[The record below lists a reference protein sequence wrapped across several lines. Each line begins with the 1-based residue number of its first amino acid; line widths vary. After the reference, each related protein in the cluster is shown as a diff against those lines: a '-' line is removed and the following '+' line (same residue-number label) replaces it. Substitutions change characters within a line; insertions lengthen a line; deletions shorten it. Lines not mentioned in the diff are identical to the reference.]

1 MLLSSVRLSFYSYTA
16 LCVISCG
23 YIGLPSE
30 VASNLQPGTQTTTGS
45 AVTFSA
51 VQDSSVIT
59 PAAVSAS
66 ASTQSAETAT
76 SSPST
81 STAASTAAKSLEATT
96 TPAVQPAPA
105 NLVSGGVKNPI
116 LFVAQVPT
124 TSYFAGRM
132 STFGNHQATA
142 NVQRGGDLY
151 IRYPDGALRN
161 LTKEAGYGSEGL
173 QGANAIAVRE
183 PSVHWSGTKAVFSMV
198 VGAPAQYQIAPYYWQ
213 IYEISGLGKSESV
226 SIKLISTQPKNFNNV
241 SPIYG
246 TDDRIIFTSDRPRN
260 GDRALYPQLDEYE
273 STPTNTG
280 IWSLNASTG
289 DLRILSHSI
298 SGAFSPTID
307 SFGRVVYT
315 RWDHLQR
322 DQQADAD
329 RGRAARQFGSFDYS
343 DETAFARKLTLGSEL
358 FPESRSLTNTP
369 YGPVNGF
376 NYNLF
381 SPWQINEDGTDEEA
395 LNHVGRQE
403 YSFGFLPRSFINDPS
418 LKDSYSNLF
427 GVNRRAIKG
436 DGGLFHLREDPS
448 TPGRY
453 YGIYAEEFGTMTADQ
468 IVSFNA
474 SPSVN
479 PEDFQLTDVTYP
491 NLRQP
496 EGVIGGRFRNPLPL
510 TSGTLIASHT
520 PVALPIAADMKEFRL
535 REVVSAGRRFA
546 EAGAYLT
553 SGISKSLKYYSPD
566 TLVTYDGP
574 LWEIEP
580 VEVVARQRPTMRNAP
595 ALETPESSIFRAEQV
610 NENDFRNW
618 LKANELALIVTRNQ
632 TSRDRADVS
641 QPINLAVSNGVVTKS
656 SAGVG
661 PTYNISHYQIF
672 QADQTRGYEGKEGRR
687 AIATPLHDPKAKNME
702 NLSGPAG
709 SVKIA
714 ADGSTAALVPAR
726 RALTWQTTDAAGEAI
741 VRERVWITFQPGEV
755 RVCASCHGVNKKDQ
769 AGNPPPVNPPEA
781 LRTLLKYW
789 KTIAP

>member
-1 MLLSSVRLSFYSYTA
+1 MLISLSRMSLYSYIT
-16 LCVISCG
+16 LSVISCG
-23 YIGLPSE
+23 YASLPGDVSTSLQ
-30 VASNLQPGTQTTTGS
+30 ASP
-45 AVTFSA
+45 
-51 VQDSSVIT
+51 
-59 PAAVSAS
+59 S
-66 ASTQSAETAT
+66 AST
-76 SSPST
+76 SSGLNF
-81 STAASTAAKSLEATT
+81 AAKQESTLVPAGSADANLLTAIDANLGNRSEATFSKSLDT
-96 TPAVQPAPA
+96 VTAQNAHQPPPPD
-105 NLVSGGVKNPI
+105 LTSVGIKNPI

-151 IRYPDGALRN
+151 IRYTDGTLRN

-173 QGANAIAVRE
+173 QGSNAIAVRE
-183 PSVHWSGTKAVFSMV
+183 PSVHWSGTKALFSMV
-198 VGAPAQYQIAPYYWQ
+198 VGAPAQFQTNPYYWQ
-213 IYEISGLGKSESV
+213 IYEISGLGKSETA
-226 SIKLISTQPKNFNNV
+226 SIKIIAAQPKNFNNV

-289 DLRILSHSI
+289 DLRILSHSV

-307 SFGRVVYT
+307 SFGRVVYI
-315 RWDHLQR
+315 RWDHLQQ
-322 DQQADAD
+322 DQQADVD
-329 RGRAARQFGSFDYS
+329 RAKVARRFGSFNFS
-343 DETAFARKLTLGSEL
+343 DESASALKLTLTPEV
-358 FPESRSLTNTP
+358 FPETRAPSNTP
-369 YGPVNGF
+369 YGPVNGYT
-376 NYNLF
+376 YNLF

-395 LNHVGRQE
+395 LNHIGRQE
-403 YSFGFLPRSFINDPS
+403 YSYDFLPRSFLNDPS
-418 LKDSYSNLF
+418 LKDSNANLF
-427 GVNRRAIKG
+427 GVNRRSLKG
-436 DGGLFHLREDPS
+436 DGGLFHMREDPT

-453 YGIYAEEFGTMTADQ
+453 YAIYAEEFGTMTSDQ
-468 IVSFNA
+468 IMSFNA
-474 SPSVN
+474 SPAVN
-479 PEDFQLTDVTYP
+479 PEDFRLNDVTYP

-496 EGVIGGRFRNPLPL
+496 QGVIGGRFRNPLPL

-535 REVVSAGRRFA
+535 REVVSSGKRYA

-553 SGISKSLKYYSPD
+553 PGISKSVKYYSPD

-580 VEVVARQRPTMRNAP
+580 VEVVARQRPAMRNAP
-595 ALETPESSIFRAEQV
+595 ALETPELSIFKAEQV
-610 NENDFRNW
+610 NEIDFKNW
-618 LKANELALIVTRNQ
+618 LKANELALIVTRDQ

-641 QPINLAVSNGVVTKS
+641 QPVNLAVPNGVSTKS
-656 SAGVG
+656 SQGVG

-687 AIATPLHDPKAKNME
+687 AIATPLHDPKAKNIP
-702 NLSGPAG
+702 NPAG
-709 SVKIA
+709 PTGSVRIA

-726 RALTWQTTDAAGEAI
+726 RALTWQTTDANGEAI
-741 VRERVWITFQPGEV
+741 VRERLWITFQPGEV

-769 AGNPPPVNPPEA
+769 AGKTAPENPPEA
-781 LRTLLKYW
+781 LRSLLKYW
-789 KTIAP
+789 KTLVP